1 MKGVCM
7 KILNLSKPWYD
18 ESIAILSDWYCHDAK
33 ADEVIGVIADL
44 VKVDLKKFP
53 NLKFVASCTTGLDH
67 IDADYCLEK
76 GIIIISL
83 WGETEFLENVWA
95 TAEHTWALILS
106 LIRKVPWAFEDVK
119 AGNWDREAW
128 QGTELRGK
136 TLGIVGH
143 GRVGRQVEN
152 IAKAFGMPVYI
163 SDPKH
168 FIFYPFEYMLGRSDI
183 VTVHVPLTDETRGMF
198 GEREFR
204 LMKST
209 AYFVNTSRGGVVDES
224 ALLDALEHGWIAG
237 AALDVVC
244 NEPNINPGLLEY
256 AGTNSRLI
264 LSPHLGG
271 NTAES
276 RKNTQRFMTEKIRKF
291 IGGG

>member
-1 MKGVCM
+1 MRVDDSWCREALALLPGGNYL
-7 KILNLSKPWYD
+7 IASLDRTYSHD
-18 ESIAILSDWYCHDAK
+18 ECGQFDFI
-33 ADEVIGVIADL
+33 V
-44 VKVDLKKFP
+44 
-53 NLKFVASCTTGLDH
+53 SCTTGTDH
-67 IDADYCLEK
+67 IDNR
-76 GIIIISL
+76 GIQLISL
-83 WGETEFLENVWA
+83 QGEADFLSGIWA

-119 AGNWDREAW
+119 AGNWNREAW

-143 GRVGRQVEN
+143 GRVGRQVEH

-168 FIFYPFEYMLGRSDI
+168 FIFYTFEYMLGRSDL
-183 VTVHVPLTDETRGMF
+183 VTIHVPLTDETRGMF
-198 GEREFR
+198 GEREFK
-204 LMKST
+204 LMKPT

-244 NEPNINPGLLEY
+244 DEPNINPGLLEY

-271 NTAES
+271 NTIES
-276 RKNTQRFMTEKIRKF
+276 RKNTQRFMTEKIRKY